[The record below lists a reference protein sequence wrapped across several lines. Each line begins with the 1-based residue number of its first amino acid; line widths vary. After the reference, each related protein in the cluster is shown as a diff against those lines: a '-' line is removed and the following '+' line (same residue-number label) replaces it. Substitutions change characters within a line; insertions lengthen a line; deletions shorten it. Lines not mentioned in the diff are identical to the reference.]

1 MNNAADH
8 VPVTAA
14 AAAAAAAARKTASAA
29 AACNFVNV
37 VTSYKSLRITM
48 RVHKR
53 MQF

>member
-8 VPVTAA
+8 VPVTA

-37 VTSYKSLRITM
+37 VTSYKSLRITI

>member
-8 VPVTAA
+8 VPVTA

-37 VTSYKSLRITM
+37 VTSYRSLRITI